1 MIYEIS
7 EPTRKRTVKCPYSFE
22 CLSNEKWITCYIEDE
37 LSGGLSVK
45 KICSQK
51 FCNYFLYFGS
61 RHICI
66 CPVRVEIY
74 RRYKI

>member
-1 MIYEIS
+1 MIYEIA
-7 EPTRKRTVKCPYSFE
+7 EPTKKRAAKCPYSLE
-22 CLSNEKWITCYIEDE
+22 CLSNDKWNTCYIEDE

-45 KICSQK
+45 KICTQK

-74 RRYKI
+74 RRYNI